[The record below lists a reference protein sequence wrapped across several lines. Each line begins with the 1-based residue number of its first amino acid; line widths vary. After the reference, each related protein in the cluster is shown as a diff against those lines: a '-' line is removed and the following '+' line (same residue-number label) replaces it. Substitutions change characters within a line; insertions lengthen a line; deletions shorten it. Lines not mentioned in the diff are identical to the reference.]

1 MKTRNLIVVL
11 GILILTSSWLAA
23 DNRSYVWTYEY
34 QTMNRGEA
42 EIEHYTTFT
51 SPTIDSLT
59 GTVTTEHNVEIE
71 VGMNDHFD
79 FSVYQNFKQ
88 KPGESL
94 EYSGYK
100 LRARIRIG
108 EKGLFLFDPLLYF
121 EYKGKPDF
129 SEHGLEGKLIAAKD
143 FGAINV
149 SLNPVVEMEYANEYW
164 DTKIKL
170 NAGVRYLIHPLLKA
184 GIEFRTSES
193 GSYFGPTISH
203 GADRFWFAIGT
214 LRNFGDVDDGKPE
227 YMTRL
232 ILGLEL

>member
-1 MKTRNLIVVL
+1 MKTPNLIVVL
-11 GILILTSSWLAA
+11 GILISISSWLAA

-51 SPTIDSLT
+51 SPNRDSLT

-71 VGMNDHFD
+71 VGMTDHFD
-79 FSVYQNFKQ
+79 FSFYQNFKQ
-88 KPGESL
+88 NPGESL

-100 LRARIRIG
+100 LRGRLRIG
-108 EKGLFLFDPLLYF
+108 EKGQFLFDPLLYF

-143 FGAINV
+143 FGAVNIA
-149 SLNPVVEMEYANEYW
+149 LNPVFEWEYADDEWGN
-164 DTKIKL
+164 KIKL
-170 NAGVRYLIHPLLKA
+170 NAGVRYNIHPLFKA

-193 GSYFGPTISH
+193 GSYIGPTISH
-203 GADRFWFAIGT
+203 GKDRFWFAIGT
-214 LRNFGDVDDGKPE
+214 LRNIGDVDDGNPE
-227 YMTRL
+227 YMARL
-232 ILGLEL
+232 IMGLVL